1 MWEFFARSLNAST
14 IFTIAA
20 LGELIGQR
28 SGILNVGVEGVM
40 LFGATIGFMVAQSTG
55 SYLLGFLA
63 AITIGGLIA
72 LLYGF
77 FTITL
82 GGNQVVNGM
91 GIWILGFG
99 LTAYIGYPY
108 TGPLGMD
115 RISDIMG
122 LSPFF
127 FIGVAL
133 IIVTWWVFSKT
144 SLGLKIRSVGEN
156 PSVAEVSGINVNR
169 TRFLSVITSGMLMGF
184 AGAIYSLNYNPV
196 WSINFLMG
204 WGFLALALVF
214 FSMWNSFILLGGSI
228 LFGTLW
234 QLSLNPELVLPNVL
248 SRYIWRT
255 VPFVITIGVLVLMS
269 TKWFSSRWGA
279 AKPEALG
286 LPYEKE

>member
-1 MWEFFARSLNAST
+1 MWDFFARSLNAST

-184 AGAIYSLNYNPV
+184 AGALYSLNYNPV